1 MKQKE
6 KPIYRIL
13 ALFLLISLQLSCSE
27 DNYQDAFNSNN
38 SKSIKKTTINFDEIK
53 NNKKITD
60 KLKDFNDKKR
70 SFKENNRS
78 IYNAEYDFFINTD
91 NIIMAEG
98 DFGTSYT
105 FSIDRNF
112 DYDYIE
118 NLVIQITNDNQHVT
132 ANVIVYTLTES
143 EKNIVQNGGTISN
156 IVSKTHV
163 YPLDNF
169 IISSITS
176 KIFYEPDHDGS
187 PTIYV
192 LEDGICGVIDHIDDL
207 GDGEVMIYFTPVNC
221 ETSGGDGNG
230 DSGAGNSIS
239 YDNTSDG
246 NGNPSNYTPGN
257 ITYGSGGGGIGV
269 FTSMNPI
276 TNSMEHQIVKDFR
289 RQLNT
294 AQITWWTNPNNADAV
309 ESISDYLIQVNADEQ
324 FAEWTIN
331 YFIQHPNTTWQQFEN
346 WFMGQSEGQ
355 DAFYNDSFWQNTNL
369 NFPQQQLPTWNNFN
383 NSFPRNSD
391 GTFMTGSNNVF
402 GFVGGSV
409 LQARI
414 DNPDTTNNTCAL
426 KVSIALNGAGVV
438 IPNIPGQTLQGGG
451 AFAGKYFF
459 LNAKALNNWMKLT
472 FGTNPNNPNHHQFT
486 QSQGS
491 TNGEGFL
498 SALNNLSPNHGI
510 FTMLPISAIEFGA
523 SGHCDIFDGTNCAT
537 HCYFDSASEINIWIL
552 P

>member
-1 MKQKE
+1 MKQK

-53 NNKKITD
+53 NNKKITN

-112 DYDYIE
+112 DYDYLE

-156 IVSKTHV
+156 IVSKTRV

-192 LEDGICGVIDHIDDL
+192 FEDGSCGVIDHIDDL

-221 ETSGGDGNG
+221 ETSGGDGNV

-239 YDNTSDG
+239 FDNTSDG

-276 TNSMEHQIVKDFR
+276 TNSMEYQVVKDFR
-289 RQLNT
+289 KQLNT

-309 ESISDYLIQVNADEQ
+309 QSISDYLIHIVADPILAEELIDLAIENNATFNFDNTIDPANSLNFDNVEDFQDYLDNIPTDGFDIELEDNMQTNQKIAKCKFQNGAYGIQVKIKQNMNPYSVADVTSNKYGFSILLDWEQ
-324 FAEWTIN
+324 TDYSVNITGSYVFIDIYGVQTTGITIDGIGLAYEDNFHYKITIN
-331 YFIQHPNTTWQQFEN
+331 KNSGTIISSTII
-346 WFMGQSEGQ
+346 
-355 DAFYNDSFWQNTNL
+355 ND
-369 NFPQQQLPTWNNFN
+369 
-383 NSFPRNSD
+383 
-391 GTFMTGSNNVF
+391 
-402 GFVGGSV
+402 
-409 LQARI
+409 
-414 DNPDTTNNTCAL
+414 
-426 KVSIALNGAGVV
+426 
-438 IPNIPGQTLQGGG
+438 
-451 AFAGKYFF
+451 
-459 LNAKALNNWMKLT
+459 
-472 FGTNPNNPNHHQFT
+472 
-486 QSQGS
+486 
-491 TNGEGFL
+491 
-498 SALNNLSPNHGI
+498 
-510 FTMLPISAIEFGA
+510 
-523 SGHCDIFDGTNCAT
+523 
-537 HCYFDSASEINIWIL
+537 
-552 P
+552 